1 DDSCSVDIGKVA
13 ERRLRWMIGSSAGL
27 DFRNE
32 AGAGMPGGSSG
43 VTSAIAVCTSTAAPS
58 MSRSRSICRV
68 TELLPVELLEVIESS
83 PAMPVNW
90 RSSTVATAED
100 IVLGSAPGRLAPTL
114 IVG

>member
-1 DDSCSVDIGKVA
+1 MNLLLPV
-13 ERRLRWMIGSSAGL
+13 L
-27 DFRNE
+27 F
-32 AGAGMPGGSSG
+32 
-43 VTSAIAVCTSTAAPS
+43 
-58 MSRSRSICRV
+58 
-68 TELLPVELLEVIESS
+68 LLPVELLEVIESS